1 MGWLLSGLLPPTW
14 INPAIECKSGGST
27 KIYIFVGFPSIFP
40 SNKANDLTTLH
51 PSDHPNAYLPNFHVE
66 SAIWRFDRIL
76 GAPKSSMLPCYIVC
90 FFSITNHQF
99 WSTSIL
105 RNFHIYIWFVLYTLR
120 YYGRWAMASGFSLVR
135 RGRAVSNGCAH
146 ARCSSWRSI
155 ACGRCWAAIDG
166 KQGGISPNVGATNL
180 SIQNDGIMW
189 IERDRI
195 G

>member
-51 PSDHPNAYLPNFHVE
+51 PSDHPNAYLLNFHVE

-105 RNFHIYIWFVLYTLR
+105 RNFHIYIYMICTLYPAVLRKMGHGFWFFSRKAGKGSEQWVRSCTVQQLEIYRLR
-120 YYGRWAMASGFSLVR
+120 KMLGCNRWEAR
-135 RGRAVSNGCAH
+135 RDFTKCGSNKFKH
-146 ARCSSWRSI
+146 PKW
-155 ACGRCWAAIDG
+155 WD
-166 KQGGISPNVGATNL
+166 NV
-180 SIQNDGIMW
+180 
-189 IERDRI
+189 DRK